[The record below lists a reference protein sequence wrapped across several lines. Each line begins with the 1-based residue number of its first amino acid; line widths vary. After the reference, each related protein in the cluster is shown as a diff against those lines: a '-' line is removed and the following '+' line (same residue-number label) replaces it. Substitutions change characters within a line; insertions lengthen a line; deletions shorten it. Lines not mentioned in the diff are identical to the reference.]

1 MAIKVALRSVD
12 GQYYMCAEGGGG
24 REIVANRR
32 SVGPWETFWLHFADL
47 WNNIV
52 YLRTFDNQHVLTAKY
67 GGGDLVVANQNQV
80 GPWELFKLDNF
91 ANNLISLQASNGQ
104 YVCFDQGGNDL
115 VIANR
120 NKRGPWESIFIE
132 VL

>member
-1 MAIKVALRSVD
+1 MPIKVALRSVD
-12 GQYYMCAEGGGG
+12 GRFYMCAEGGGG
-24 REIVANRR
+24 REIVADRR

-52 YLRTFDNQHVLTAKY
+52 YFKTFDNQYVLTAEN
-67 GGGDLVVANQNQV
+67 GGGDLVVANRNQV

-104 YVCFDQGGNDL
+104 YVCFNQGGSDL

-120 NKRGPWESIFIE
+120 NDRGPWESIIIE
-132 VL
+132 LL